1 MVKKKGQTMIMRS
14 ARKCIQCASATFNKK
29 VCQWKAD
36 SYILF
41 LKRIGISMTLMQH
54 GGSS

>member
-14 ARKCIQCASATFNKK
+14 TRKYIHCASATFNKK

-41 LKRIGISMTLMQH
+41 LKRVGISMTLMQH